1 MRRFQLCDVRQSSK
15 VFWGENNSG
24 TATVPGY
31 RKNFRSTLKR
41 YYTKGHR
48 MRAPKDPTAGLS
60 NEAAVEAIGNRYNLV
75 LVAARRV
82 RELHRGDAIRIE
94 ENRHGA
100 VVTTL
105 MEIEQG
111 KVGLDYLLKDSHVEL
126 KRQRRATRTFN

>member
-1 MRRFQLCDVRQSSK
+1 MR
-15 VFWGENNSG
+15 
-24 TATVPGY
+24 T
-31 RKNFRSTLKR
+31 
-41 YYTKGHR
+41 
-48 MRAPKDPTAGLS
+48 PKDPTAGLS
-60 NEAAVEAIGNRYNLV
+60 SEAAVEAIGNRYNLV

-105 MEIEQG
+105 LEIEQG

-126 KRQRRATRTFN
+126 KRQRRASRTFD